1 MDVFL
6 LEKPFIGRCQ
16 TSALRKTPMNGP
28 SNFIVDTNESYII
41 LQVADISDIKTS
53 FIPWFLFHGALLRL
67 NLLDFFLFP
76 GAEWTKWQVAGPK
89 RASLGCYRHSST
101 QCKANLEP
109 VLQLKNK
116 GKGLLELD
124 FEKYFTVKDRLIIAQ
139 WQEWAWCKC
148 NIVEEPAYDLQGLC
162 QCWIC
167 YVFIR
172 F

>member
-1 MDVFL
+1 M
-6 LEKPFIGRCQ
+6 
-16 TSALRKTPMNGP
+16 
-28 SNFIVDTNESYII
+28 I
-41 LQVADISDIKTS
+41 LVS
-53 FIPWFLFHGALLRL
+53 WCLLRL

-124 FEKYFTVKDRLIIAQ
+124 FEKCFTVKDRLIIAQ
-139 WQEWAWCKC
+139 
-148 NIVEEPAYDLQGLC
+148 
-162 QCWIC
+162 
-167 YVFIR
+167 
-172 F
+172 

>member
-1 MDVFL
+1 MFFFAGEALHWKMPDF
-6 LEKPFIGRCQ
+6 
-16 TSALRKTPMNGP
+16 SAKKNTHEWSFQLYRWYEWKLYNP
-28 SNFIVDTNESYII
+28 SSCW
-41 LQVADISDIKTS
+41 LTS
-53 FIPWFLFHGALLRL
+53 FIPWFLFHGAFC
-67 NLLDFFLFP
+67 DWTSWIFFCSQAQS
-76 GAEWTKWQVAGPK
+76 GQNGKWLGRK

-124 FEKYFTVKDRLIIAQ
+124 FEKCFTVKDRLIIAQ
-139 WQEWAWCKC
+139 WQWAWCKC

-162 QCWIC
+162 QFWIC